1 MQCYYCHILVEQ
13 SVLLTAVLGAGRFD
27 ELACWTADSGV
38 KQPPVIWVDVNLSG
52 DFLLCHC
59 ACEDVKVM

>member
-1 MQCYYCHILVEQ
+1 MWNRVF
-13 SVLLTAVLGAGRFD
+13 VLTAVLGAGRFD

-38 KQPPVIWVDVNLSG
+38 KQPPIIWVDVNLAG

-59 ACEDVKVM
+59 ACGEVKVM